1 MIFPMLLKASCRS
14 LLHHKGRSFLTML
27 GIIIGIAAIIALLAI
42 GRGAEKRI
50 EEEIM
55 AVGNHAISIWPFT
68 PPTLIYQKK
77 FKPNKPIMFEDAD
90 ILRQRC
96 CKIKYITPFASLH
109 HQQIKYLS
117 QTPLNTEVKSG
128 NEELLDVLGR
138 KLIAGSNIQKYHV
151 QKNARVIILGY
162 NAAKTLFKN
171 ANPLGKIVLIGNIAF
186 TVIGVLEEMKAQSN
200 GGWQDANQDT
210 FIPITTLK
218 KYLEKSNNRRA
229 HQLCLTAITP
239 QDNATVTKEI
249 TKILR
254 ARHKLTYDDV
264 NDFTIFDQDAL
275 AQAAKAASKLFTF
288 FLFIVALISLLI
300 GGIGV
305 MNIMLVSV
313 GERTKEIG
321 IRMAIGAQPSIVLRQ
336 FLIEAII
343 LCSIGGLIGIALGC
357 ITPSIISKLAGIPG
371 IITTTSIIIAF
382 LTIFLIGILFG
393 YYPARKAA
401 QLNPVEA
408 LQEH

>member
-1 MIFPMLLKASCRS
+1 MIFTMLLKTSCLS

-27 GIIIGIAAIIALLAI
+27 GIIIGIAAIIVLLAI

-50 EEEIM
+50 EKEIM
-55 AVGNHAISIWPFT
+55 AWGNHSIAIWPFT
-68 PPTLIYQKK
+68 PPTLTYQKK
-77 FKPNKPIMFEDAD
+77 IKPNKPLMFEDAD
-90 ILRQRC
+90 VLRQRC
-96 CKIKYITPFASLH
+96 PKINYITPFASLH
-109 HQQIKYLS
+109 RQPIKYLS
-117 QTPLNTEVKSG
+117 QTPLNTEIKGG
-128 NEELLDVLGR
+128 NEELLAVLGR
-138 KLIAGSNIQKYHV
+138 KLLAGSDIQKHHL

-162 NAAKTLFKN
+162 SAAKTLFKN
-171 ANPLGKIVLIGNIAF
+171 SNPIGKVVIISNVAF
-186 TVIGVLEEMKAQSN
+186 TVTGVLEEMKTQAGN
-200 GGWQDANQDT
+200 GWQDANQDV

-218 KYLEKSNNRRA
+218 KYLEKSNNRYA

-239 QDNATVTKEI
+239 QENAEVAKEI

-275 AQAAKAASKLFTF
+275 AQAAKASSAIFTF
-288 FLFIVALISLLI
+288 FLFVVALIALLI

-321 IRMAIGAQPSIVLRQ
+321 IRMAIGAQPSIVLQQ
-336 FLIEAII
+336 FLLESII
-343 LCSIGGLIGIALGC
+343 LCAIGGFIGICIGC
-357 ITPSIISKLAGIPG
+357 IAPSIIGKLAGIPG
-371 IITTTSIIIAF
+371 IITATSIVIAF
-382 LTIFLIGILFG
+382 LTIFFIGILFG

-401 QLNPVEA
+401 QLNPIEA